1 MRVVAKHSLKV
12 GRPRQP
18 RLAQTLGTPKS
29 LTPCSIAIKHKG
41 RPLSGSPFAQTF
53 SVGNLFNVV
62 EIAKITLERETSWGL
77 H

>member
-1 MRVVAKHSLKV
+1 MRVVAKHTLKV

-18 RLAQTLGTPKS
+18 RLAQITEPHNPLTPTS
-29 LTPCSIAIKHKG
+29 LTYKHKG

-53 SVGNLFNVV
+53 WVGNLFNVV
-62 EIAKITLERETSWGL
+62 EIAEITLESETGWGD